1 MEHIAERLTDR
12 LLAAGYIEPEQIE
25 WCRYAVMHRSMGA
38 LSFLVMV
45 LAGALLVDWRAA
57 VLFTAVFRFLRSR
70 TGGYHAKTPHM
81 CLLAALC
88 VQLSSLL
95 VARHI
100 RSVWLFGVMA
110 IFSVGLILKLAPAN
124 NAALHLTQEEMAA
137 LCPAIRTRVAAAFL
151 IGGSMLFLLPD
162 LLWGGCV
169 VAALAADAFL
179 LVLSALGLGA
189 Q

>member
-1 MEHIAERLTDR
+1 MEQIADKLTDG
-12 LLAAGYIEPEQIE
+12 LLRGGYIEAEQRA
-25 WCRYAVMHRSMGA
+25 WCRYVVMCWGMSA

-45 LAGALLVDWRAA
+45 LAGAVLVDWRAA
-57 VLFTAVFRFLRSR
+57 VLFTAVFRFLRIR

-81 CLLAALC
+81 CLLTALC
-88 VQLSSLL
+88 VQLFSLL
-95 VARHI
+95 VARHV

-137 LCPAIRTRVAAAFL
+137 LRPAIRTRVAAAFL
-151 IGGSMLFLLPD
+151 IGGSMLLLLPD